1 MWSNF
6 KESEEFSKSGDGM
19 IASSTKTSFNHVSS
33 LCTPNRKAR
42 RSCCVSLE
50 LFMTKRKL
58 SKSQKSEVSLDSTAA
73 PDNDNT
79 SAGDIDTLGSQGKD
93 WWGGKWWKLFLSS
106 SENSFHESELFEDD
120 NGGVPSNQSSSSSV
134 PSAPTEEIDSIFS
147 TSNSLNHRATRAS
160 RSSSFSS
167 NSVPF
172 RDSST
177 PSSSFS
183 ALLSHYFEV
192 IVTHYRL
199 RYLEGDNDLYYTLR
213 TQPFSSGIYLRG
225 MLIAG
230 FSNTLF
236 HLYDYALLAPP
247 PSFPSFYHL
256 TIYRITVAFL
266 LFHILLNF
274 LSIPTRVMLHYQCW
288 KNSHVIDSESASI
301 ALQDLLSSNI
311 WIFNRILA
319 WSLDTISLTTLV
331 CGQLYL
337 WNDSN
342 NETSSL
348 TSPSSCPY
356 LTSLIYNICATN
368 ILSFLIRSLVG
379 AMYLLSFREF
389 REGSGVRNRG
399 MSNFDLDR
407 IEKFTFTSNS
417 AEELSSP
424 ECSICLQAYETNDL
438 LLRLPCHARHCFHAE
453 CIREWLKRQN
463 ACPLCQKI
471 C

>member
-1 MWSNF
+1 
-6 KESEEFSKSGDGM
+6 
-19 IASSTKTSFNHVSS
+19 
-33 LCTPNRKAR
+33 
-42 RSCCVSLE
+42 
-50 LFMTKRKL
+50 MTKRKL
-58 SKSQKSEVSLDSTAA
+58 SKGRKSEISLADST
-73 PDNDNT
+73 DENT
-79 SAGDIDTLGSQGKD
+79 GADDLDLGSEISPRRQQKH
-93 WWGGKWWKLFLSS
+93 WWGKWWKLFIS
-106 SENSFHESELFEDD
+106 SENSENSFDESEVFEND
-120 NGGVPSNQSSSSSV
+120 NDNLSNQTSVAPEGREFASSS
-134 PSAPTEEIDSIFS
+134 PRDYRTS
-147 TSNSLNHRATRAS
+147 TTRSS

-172 RDSST
+172 RDPSS
-177 PSSSFS
+177 SSSFS
-183 ALLSHYFEV
+183 SLISHYFEI

-236 HLYDYALLAPP
+236 HLYDYILLAPP

-256 TIYRITVAFL
+256 TIYRITVTFL

-288 KNSHVIDSESASI
+288 KNSHVIDSESASM

-337 WNDSN
+337 WNDDN
-342 NETSSL
+342 IDPSSL
-348 TSPSSCPY
+348 SLSSSCPY
-356 LTSLIYNICATN
+356 LTTLIYNICATN
-368 ILSFLIRSLVG
+368 ILSFLIRSMVG

-389 REGSGVRNRG
+389 REGSGARNRG

-407 IEKFTFTSNS
+407 MEKFHFTPNS

-424 ECSICLQAYETNDL
+424 ECSICLQTYETNDL
-438 LLRLPCHARHCFHAE
+438 LLRLPCHARHCFHAD

>member
-1 MWSNF
+1 
-6 KESEEFSKSGDGM
+6 
-19 IASSTKTSFNHVSS
+19 
-33 LCTPNRKAR
+33 
-42 RSCCVSLE
+42 
-50 LFMTKRKL
+50 MTKRKL
-58 SKSQKSEVSLDSTAA
+58 LRKRSSGASSGVVSDETITVEANSSSVDVPESQSTRQAKGWWQNWKYFYQNNSEDDSLTEADLFGDTSDNLSNHIHSTT
-73 PDNDNT
+73 PTVRLRQNSLPT
-79 SAGDIDTLGSQGKD
+79 IPS
-93 WWGGKWWKLFLSS
+93 LSS
-106 SENSFHESELFEDD
+106 SFL
-120 NGGVPSNQSSSSSV
+120 
-134 PSAPTEEIDSIFS
+134 S
-147 TSNSLNHRATRAS
+147 TSGSRSS

-172 RDSST
+172 QE
-177 PSSSFS
+177 PSSWSSFVS
-183 ALLSHYFEV
+183 PFFETV
-192 IVTHYRL
+192 LAYYRL

-213 TQPFSSGIYLRG
+213 TQPFSSSIYLRG

-236 HLYDYALLAPP
+236 HLYDFFLLAPP
-247 PSFPSFYHL
+247 SATTSVASSSLTGAFPSFYHL
-256 TIYRITVAFL
+256 TVYRLTVT
-266 LFHILLNF
+266 ILLLHIFLNL

-288 KNSHVIDSESASI
+288 RNSRVFDSESASI

-337 WNDSN
+337 WNENSA
-342 NETSSL
+342 
-348 TSPSSCPY
+348 SPSCPY
-356 LTSLIYNICATN
+356 LTSLIENLCATD

-389 REGSGVRNRG
+389 SDGSGVRNRG

-407 IEKFTFTSNS
+407 LETFPFPDSADSAASVEWEK
-417 AEELSSP
+417 SS
-424 ECSICLQAYETNDL
+424 ECSICLQAYESNDL
-438 LLRLPCHARHCFHAE
+438 LVRLPCHERHCFHVE

-463 ACPLCQKI
+463 ACPLCQKM